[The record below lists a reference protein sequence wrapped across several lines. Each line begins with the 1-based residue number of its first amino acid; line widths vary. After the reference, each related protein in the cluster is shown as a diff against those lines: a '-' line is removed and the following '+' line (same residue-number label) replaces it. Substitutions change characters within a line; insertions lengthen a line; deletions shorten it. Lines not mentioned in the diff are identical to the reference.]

1 MTTAPPSDD
10 QEEISLEQV
19 SIRRRLFNVR
29 TMASLLFGLVLIYFL
44 ARIIF
49 GDNFDWGEVAQLVGQ
64 ADLGFLVLAFA
75 MYYATFPV
83 RGLRWQYILARSGM
97 QLGLRDATEILFLSW
112 FINCLVP
119 AKLGDLYRA
128 FLLRANYG
136 ASISRTLGTVFIE
149 RIADLIVIAVLAL
162 TAGFWSFRGRSRPEI
177 DALFIIG
184 FVLAIGLVL
193 LLVGLRLFG
202 AQIGRWLPKRIGEIW
217 GRFQEGTT
225 GVLNRSKHP
234 RRPVPDGGHLVARGC
249 PAVLRH
255 PGARPARGRAGDQ
268 RIRVRRAG
276 GRPADR
282 DSADPGRVRL
292 RRGGHHRRARHLRR
306 DP

>member
-1 MTTAPPSDD
+1 MTTAPSDD
-10 QEEISLEQV
+10 REEISLDQV

-75 MYYATFPV
+75 MYYATFPL

-97 QLGLRDATEILFLSW
+97 SIGLRDATEILFLSW

-149 RIADLIVIAVLAL
+149 RVADLIVIAVLAL
-162 TAGFWSFRGRSRPEI
+162 TAGFWSFRGRSAPR
-177 DALFIIG
+177 DRCALHHR
-184 FVLAIGLVL
+184 LRDRHRLRSCSSLVC
-193 LLVGLRLFG
+193 
-202 AQIGRWLPKRIGEIW
+202 ASSAP
-217 GRFQEGTT
+217 
-225 GVLNRSKHP
+225 RS
-234 RRPVPDGGHLVARGC
+234 VAGC
-249 PAVLRH
+249 
-255 PGARPARGRAGDQ
+255 RPASARSGGDS
-268 RIRVRRAG
+268 RKAP
-276 GRPADR
+276 PA
-282 DSADPGRVRL
+282 SSPLEASPSCCS
-292 RRGGHHRRARHLRR
+292 
-306 DP
+306 